1 MYGGGP
7 MNDDKDNVK
16 DVAWED
22 VTNHCIGEIKIV
34 KKKNKNKNPIKHIV
48 FILLFVFIASFS
60 GVISAMIIVNTKLAN
75 LDMKHISILQESNDV
90 NEGLM
95 ANNSINYVAEKV
107 GPAVVGIT
115 NYSDEAVGEQ
125 GVGSGII
132 FKKDGYIVTNNH
144 VIEGSEQIFVNLA
157 NGSDPIAATVVGTD
171 AVSDLAVIKI
181 NVSNLPV
188 VEFGESSSVR
198 VGDVAIAIGNPFGE
212 ELAGTVTA
220 GIISAT
226 NREIRQGSTVY
237 KVIQTDA
244 AINPGN
250 SGGALCNIK
259 GEIIGINSLKI
270 GALQNNFQNA
280 EGLGF
285 AIKIDEAKDII
296 NQLMENGRVSRP
308 RLGVWGRDSRR
319 SDSVEV
325 QGAYVQRV
333 IDNSGAEKA
342 GLKTGDII
350 FEINDITISQFQELA
365 DEIEKHKVD
374 DIIKI
379 KVMRKEKIKEFEV
392 QLIDIGE

>member
-1 MYGGGP
+1 